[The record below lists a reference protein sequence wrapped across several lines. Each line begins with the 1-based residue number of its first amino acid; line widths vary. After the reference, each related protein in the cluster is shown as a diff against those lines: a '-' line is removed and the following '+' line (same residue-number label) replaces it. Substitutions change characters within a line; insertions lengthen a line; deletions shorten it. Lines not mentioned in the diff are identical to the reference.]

1 MSESAAETA
10 IQPAVSPELSALAEL
25 TPSERL
31 LVLIEHRK
39 LIQQV
44 MEQAMVEG
52 VHYGIIRDQN
62 GNPIH
67 KRPTLYDPGALF
79 LMFIWGLRGLP
90 VFEVAEESFDPPRF
104 VYVVRYELYHI
115 KTGML
120 VGCGY
125 GSANSFEPQWYYRW
139 VRANELPPGVDPQHL
154 PKKTVRPKGGG
165 HFELYRIINSDL
177 TALQNTIRKQAVVR
191 ARRDAV
197 LTVTASKD
205 LFTQDLDEIPLPA
218 SEGEEA
224 TSIVSDT
231 LPEGTQAAPTQPPQ
245 QPSRP
250 DARRRRSS
258 ASTAAPARPTA
269 LTAAP
274 PANQQTPSGSPNGTS
289 ASEGAERPVLPAEW
303 AQLINDAAKR
313 GWTQPAIAATYKQI
327 AGKSM
332 DQRPTRQEFERL
344 REALAKP
351 APGMPAQTEV
361 PF

>member
-31 LVLIEHRK
+31 SVLIEHRK

-44 MEQAMVEG
+44 MEKAMVEG

-62 GNPIH
+62 GNPIN

-139 VRANELPPGVDPQHL
+139 VKANELPPGVDPQQL
-154 PKKTVRPKGGG
+154 PKKTVRPKDGG
-165 HFELYRIINSDL
+165 HFELYRVVNSDL

-205 LFTQDLDEIPLPA
+205 LFTQDLDEIPLPSAEGAEAIPIA
-218 SEGEEA
+218 SE
-224 TSIVSDT
+224 T
-231 LPEGTQAAPTQPPQ
+231 LPEGAHAEPPRGRQ
-245 QPSRP
+245 QPSRT

-258 ASTAAPARPTA
+258 ASTTAPAPP
-269 LTAAP
+269 AATP
-274 PANQQTPSGSPNGTS
+274 PANQQMPSGPSSGTS
-289 ASEGAERPVLPAEW
+289 AAEGTERPVLPAEW

-313 GWTQPAIAATYKQI
+313 GWTQPAIAAAYKQI

-344 REALAKP
+344 REVLAKP